1 MMSMDL
7 AVEKVKLINW
17 LTEQD
22 EAVIEQLIRWK
33 QEHTAVSVEEYNDDL
48 DRAEA
53 AINRGKFISHEE
65 AVKRIGSW
73 RGQ

>member
-1 MMSMDL
+1 MDL

-17 LTEQD
+17 LTEQN

-33 QEHTAVSVEEYNDDL
+33 QEHTTVSIEEYNRDL

-53 AINRGKFISHEE
+53 AINRGEFTTHEE

-73 RGQ
+73 RDQ

>member
-1 MMSMDL
+1 MIQMDL

-22 EAVIEQLIRWK
+22 EEVIEQLIKWK
-33 QEHTAVSVEEYNDDL
+33 KEHTVASIEEYNQDL

-53 AINRGKFISHEE
+53 AINRGDFVTHEE

-73 RGQ
+73 RDR

>member
-1 MMSMDL
+1 MDL
-7 AVEKVKLINW
+7 AVEKIKLINW

-22 EAVIEQLIRWK
+22 ESVIRQLIRWK
-33 QEHTAVSVEEYNDDL
+33 QQHTSVGVEEYNRDL

-53 AINRGKFISHEE
+53 AINEGKFTAHEE

-73 RGQ
+73 RDR